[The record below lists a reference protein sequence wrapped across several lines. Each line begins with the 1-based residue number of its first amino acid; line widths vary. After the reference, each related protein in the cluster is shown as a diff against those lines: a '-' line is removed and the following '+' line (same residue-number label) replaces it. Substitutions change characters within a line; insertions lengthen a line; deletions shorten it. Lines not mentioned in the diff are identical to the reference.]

1 MNKMRD
7 GHKEV
12 KKYRFMTM
20 WTNEAEIHEGNS
32 VYRIANNKSGT
43 QIGII
48 SYYKPWKQYIFSSQ
62 PECVFNDACLRDILD
77 FMDTLK

>member
-1 MNKMRD
+1 MRD